1 MNVKRIL
8 FFCVMSLIVTGEV
21 CSAESSTDKVENDT
35 KEQASSSAPE
45 PTPPVSEP
53 TPPVSEPT
61 PPVSAKDENSE
72 VPELTEKEKEEAKDV
87 LDTVDAQSTSGNW
100 VFKNYWWKKIQDIYS
115 QIRDAFNTVMSARM
129 KFFEQRS
136 EVDKELDTF
145 YQKIGFEQGPLQD
158 ILEYG
163 LQVIEKEKEEQ
174 GYLDKKEQA
183 FLAKVKE
190 KQHQL
195 EQLREDIKAI
205 EELDQKI
212 DDALD
217 VVLKQVDVCNQY
229 MQEAWNISRDVAREL
244 SDKEARKQYY
254 DTKGLLD
261 DVNKVHQYF
270 VGPFT
275 QYFDQMIKSV
285 HDHTRGIVA
294 QLETLKNSGLDLK
307 KETQIFEVEDE
318 ASDRKRDEEQ
328 AARKKE
334 LDRIKEKKAHS
345 AQEDTG
351 IVERTIAKVKVF
363 FGSISNYAVSLMTK
377 SKSFFDRIIDTV
389 KGWFFKA
396 EEKVEAAERA
406 VKKEVQKIEK
416 DPQGAAYNAGKAIH
430 EAVEDAAEYVE
441 GKVEDAAEY
450 VENKVEGVAE
460 YGTAK
465 SESEAIADLVVS
477 LGEYLEVLERREKNL
492 GDSARNELN
501 CLRRLIEPLHTEE
514 LT

>member
-1 MNVKRIL
+1 M
-8 FFCVMSLIVTGEV
+8 
-21 CSAESSTDKVENDT
+21 
-35 KEQASSSAPE
+35 
-45 PTPPVSEP
+45 
-53 TPPVSEPT
+53 
-61 PPVSAKDENSE
+61 
-72 VPELTEKEKEEAKDV
+72 
-87 LDTVDAQSTSGNW
+87 QSTGRRRAASG
-100 VFKNYWWKKIQDIYS
+100 K
-115 QIRDAFNTVMSARM
+115 
-129 KFFEQRS
+129 
-136 EVDKELDTF
+136 
-145 YQKIGFEQGPLQD
+145 
-158 ILEYG
+158 
-163 LQVIEKEKEEQ
+163 
-174 GYLDKKEQA
+174 
-183 FLAKVKE
+183 
-190 KQHQL
+190 
-195 EQLREDIKAI
+195 
-205 EELDQKI
+205 
-212 DDALD
+212 
-217 VVLKQVDVCNQY
+217 
-229 MQEAWNISRDVAREL
+229 RDVAREL

-363 FGSISNYAVSLMTK
+363 FGSISDYAVSLMTK

-441 GKVEDAAEY
+441 GKAREGAGYIEGKVEDAAEY

-460 YGTAK
+460 YAQEKVREGAEYIEGK
-465 SESEAIADLVVS
+465 ARDLKEKLDDAVDDVKAGAEEVADDL
-477 LGEYLEVLERREKNL
+477 
-492 GDSARNELN
+492 LN
-501 CLRRLIEPLHTEE
+501 DL
-514 LT
+514 